1 MTESKKQKDSER
13 ETERERVGWG
23 RERTGGREREKQR
36 VMYNRNPIRL
46 LDFSSD
52 FVGQK
57 RMIQNIQNAKKNS
70 IQ

>member
-1 MTESKKQKDSER
+1 MTESKKKR
-13 ETERERVGWG
+13 FRGETERESWGWG
-23 RERTGGREREKQR
+23 RERKGGREREKQR